1 MFPGEH
7 FVSTELY
14 VHWRDAVW
22 IVGVRER
29 LPFWEWPGSSQ
40 NGRLA
45 VTTHLP
51 GYTRAVSVETMK
63 SLCRLLLAL
72 LPGLVVGVPLLA
84 QSAPRTVHVF
94 VALADNVN
102 QGIVPV
108 AKILGNGEDAEHNL
122 YWGSAYGVKTFFARS
137 ADWKLLS
144 SGEKPKDEVLERC
157 VFKHRTANVYLV
169 ADAYR
174 GREIQTAILNFFDA
188 AAGVSSGQITVKDGP
203 GMVTLNIRGD
213 SNLVVYIGHDGLMD
227 FKLPRIPKKK
237 NNTLRQAIM
246 LACASKA
253 YFAEPLR
260 ASGAYPLLWTTNL
273 MAPEAYTL
281 KSALDGWILGE
292 SNEQIRERGAE
303 AYAKYQKCGVNGARK
318 LMATGW

>member
-1 MFPGEH
+1 
-7 FVSTELY
+7 
-14 VHWRDAVW
+14 
-22 IVGVRER
+22 
-29 LPFWEWPGSSQ
+29 
-40 NGRLA
+40 
-45 VTTHLP
+45 
-51 GYTRAVSVETMK
+51 MK
-63 SLCRLLLAL
+63 SLRRLPLAL
-72 LPGLVVGVPLLA
+72 LLGSVVSIPLLA
-84 QSAPRTVHVF
+84 QSSPRTVHVF
-94 VALADNVN
+94 VALADNAN

-122 YWGSAYGVKTFFARS
+122 YWGSAYGVKTFFSRS
-137 ADWKLLS
+137 SDWKLLS

-174 GREIQTAILNFFDA
+174 GREIQTAMLNFFDA
-188 AAGVSSGQITVKDGP
+188 AAGVSSGQITVKDGSE
-203 GMVTLNIRGD
+203 MVTLNIRGD
-213 SNLVVYIGHDGLMD
+213 SNLVAYIDT
-227 FKLPRIPKKK
+227 P
-237 NNTLRQAIM
+237 RQAIM

-253 YFAEPLR
+253 YFAEPLK

-303 AYAKYQKCGVNGARK
+303 AYARYQKCGINGARK